1 MAACIVL
8 TFVFHLLAFSV
19 CFAVQRSSQRDGL
32 WRCLTR
38 LYLTLTDTLLPHRLV
53 RDRRLAQSGDL
64 TVRFHLVALL
74 VLQLA
79 VTPDGSRTK
88 MRTYSFKELSGAS
101 VHQRGVLDPDLLGRL
116 Y

>member
-1 MAACIVL
+1 L
-8 TFVFHLLAFSV
+8 
-19 CFAVQRSSQRDGL
+19 
-32 WRCLTR
+32 
-38 LYLTLTDTLLPHRLV
+38 
-53 RDRRLAQSGDL
+53 
-64 TVRFHLVALL
+64 ALL